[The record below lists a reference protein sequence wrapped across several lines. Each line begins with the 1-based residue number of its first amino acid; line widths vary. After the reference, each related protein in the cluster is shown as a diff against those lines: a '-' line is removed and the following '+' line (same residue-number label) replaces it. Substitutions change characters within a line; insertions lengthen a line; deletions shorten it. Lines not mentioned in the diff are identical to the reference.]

1 MEEPLDI
8 KLQQEKDHR
17 KEILEKIR
25 GPTPVKGKTIKIK
38 RKKREPSVDE
48 LKEQTTISE
57 SVPDD
62 KPVVTGRLNEK
73 LIDAVVLPSFG
84 TEDVIKVIVLF

>member
-25 GPTPVKGKTIKIK
+25 GPAPARGKTIKIK
-38 RKKREPSVDE
+38 KKKRDPSVDE

-57 SVPDD
+57 SIPDD
-62 KPVVTGRLNEK
+62 KPVISGRLNEN
-73 LIDAVVLPSFG
+73 LIDLLLMKPKSCNFCS
-84 TEDVIKVIVLF
+84 